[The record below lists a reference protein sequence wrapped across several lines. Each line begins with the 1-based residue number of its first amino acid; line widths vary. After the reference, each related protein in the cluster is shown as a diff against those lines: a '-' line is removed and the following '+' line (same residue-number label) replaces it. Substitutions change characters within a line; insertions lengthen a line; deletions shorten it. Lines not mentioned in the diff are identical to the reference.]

1 MNVSS
6 LGYSLMKTALPP
18 YILFP
23 FLVLLLSSCQTGAE
37 NRISE
42 NPALYKKLSTTDR
55 ALVAAG
61 DVRTGMSKDA
71 VYLAWG
77 RPDMVREST
86 TTGNISESWAYFVTR
101 PVPTSSL
108 SYANVYRPFYGRYG
122 IHPRF
127 GYCRGIGWHYNSVD
141 YVHYTSKTITFSGNY
156 VVAWEQTR

>member
-1 MNVSS
+1 MNVYSCS
-6 LGYSLMKTALPP
+6 LALMNTARSP

-37 NRISE
+37 NRISQ
-42 NPALYKKLSTTDR
+42 NPALYKKLSTKDR

-61 DVRTGMSKDA
+61 DVREGMSKDA

-77 RPDMVREST
+77 RPDMVRESS
-86 TTGNISESWAYFVTR
+86 TTGNISESWAYFITR

-122 IHPRF
+122 VHPRF
-127 GYCRGIGWHYNSVD
+127 GYCRGIGPHYNSVD
-141 YVHYTSKTITFSGNY
+141 YVRYASKTVTFLGNY